1 MNTACRVGTKGLLR
15 LSTKWWREYNSSC
28 KTLGLWLN
36 FRTNLKKASSKQ
48 LLNKSERKSMSFHT
62 APYPLPRYLIRKR
75 KMEGG
80 RWDCKQSSI
89 QNHHL
94 LILMSE
100 RAKNKK
106 NRPTSS
112 LKMQK
117 NKRTLM
123 KWRLKFPHHLSNRS
137 ILLRSSK
144 KSWQASKNTIRPRR
158 WPLLFSRWWLLHR
171 RNKLHRSKW

>member
-1 MNTACRVGTKGLLR
+1 
-15 LSTKWWREYNSSC
+15 
-28 KTLGLWLN
+28 
-36 FRTNLKKASSKQ
+36 
-48 LLNKSERKSMSFHT
+48 
-62 APYPLPRYLIRKR
+62 
-75 KMEGG
+75 
-80 RWDCKQSSI
+80 
-89 QNHHL
+89 
-94 LILMSE
+94 MSE

-144 KSWQASKNTIRPRR
+144 KS
-158 WPLLFSRWWLLHR
+158 
-171 RNKLHRSKW
+171 